1 LIRCKENKTERRQ
14 KEKLSH
20 PFPRVLNVPNF
31 ILVYLKIM
39 YHSQFGTC
47 SQFLIYTRYRYGT
60 GVNRY
65 QSIRPLLQDSREAF
79 C

>member
-1 LIRCKENKTERRQ
+1 MEWRYSAYIRD
-14 KEKLSH
+14 
-20 PFPRVLNVPNF
+20 FPSQPTSSVLNVPSR

-39 YHSQFGTC
+39 YHSQLGTVH
-47 SQFLIYTRYRYGT
+47 FIIYTRYRYGT